1 MSAARWD
8 VVGVGE
14 NSVDLVL
21 RLDARPGFE
30 PGAKMAIRSQERAV
44 GGQVVTTL
52 CTCAALGLRA
62 AYVGTFGDDENG
74 GFARRELERR
84 GVDLSGAFTRAAAN
98 RQAVILV
105 DPDGERVV
113 LWSRDPVLR
122 LEPDQLPTRIFERTR
137 LVHVDG
143 VDAQASLRAARLA
156 RDAGAIVTCDLDAAD
171 QEAVALFDA
180 VSVPI
185 LAEQVPRAITGE
197 PDVERALRVL
207 GRRHPGPI
215 CVTLGAGGAL
225 LLDEGRVH
233 HAPAPRVD
241 AVDTTGAGDV
251 FRGAFIT
258 ALLEGQPP
266 PFTLRF
272 ATAAATISCM
282 RVGAVGGVPSR
293 ADIDAMMSAGW

>member
-1 MSAARWD
+1 MSDARWD

-21 RLDARPGFE
+21 RLDGRPGFE
-30 PGAKMAIRSQERAV
+30 PGAKTAIRSQDRAV

-52 CTCAALGLRA
+52 CTCAALGLRT
-62 AYVGTFGDDENG
+62 AYVGAFGDDEHG
-74 GFARRELERR
+74 RFARREIERR
-84 GVDLSGAFTRAAAN
+84 GVDLSGAFSRAAAN

-105 DPDGERVV
+105 APDGERVV

-143 VDAQASLRAARLA
+143 VDAQASLHAARLA
-156 RDAGAIVTCDLDAAD
+156 RQAGAIVTCDLDGAD
-171 QEAVALFDA
+171 PDAVALFDA

-225 LLDEGRVH
+225 LLDDGRVH

-251 FRGAFIT
+251 FRGAFIA

-266 PFTLRF
+266 PSTLRF
-272 ATAAATISCM
+272 ATAAATVSCM

-293 ADIDAMMSAGW
+293 ADIDAMLSGGW

>member
-1 MSAARWD
+1 MSDAQLD

-30 PGAKMAIRSQERAV
+30 PGAKTAIRSQDRAV

-74 GFARRELERR
+74 AFVRQELERR
-84 GVDLSGAFTRAAAN
+84 GVDLSGAAIRAAAN
-98 RQAVILV
+98 RLAVILV

-113 LWSRDPVLR
+113 LWSRDPALR
-122 LEPDQLPTRIFERTR
+122 LEPDQLPAPIFERTR

-143 VDAQASLRAARLA
+143 VDAQASLHAARLA
-156 RDAGAIVTCDLDAAD
+156 RRAGAIVTCDLDAGD
-171 QEAVALFDA
+171 PDAVALFEE
-180 VSVPI
+180 VTVPI
-185 LAEQVPRAITGE
+185 LAEQVPRAMTGE

-207 GRRHPGPI
+207 GQRHPGPI

-225 LLDEGRVH
+225 LLDGGRVH
-233 HAPAPRVD
+233 HAPAPRVN

-272 ATAAATISCM
+272 ATAAATVSCM

-293 ADIDAMMSAGW
+293 ADIDAMLSAGW